1 MIDDSGRL
9 YDAALVDLRHLA
21 GSTAEFRP
29 GQWEAIEAVVG
40 RRQKV
45 LVVQRTGWGK
55 SAVYLI
61 ATKLLRRTG
70 TGPTVIVSPLLAL
83 MRNQLEMAELLGLA
97 SDTVNSSNRDEWD
110 RVYAAINEGEVDLLL
125 ISPERLNNP
134 LFRAEA
140 LPQLTRNLGLLV
152 VDEVHCIS
160 DWGHDFRPDY
170 RRLGQVV
177 ASLPPNVAV
186 LGTTATANDRVVEDV
201 KLQLG
206 GDLEEIRG
214 PLDRPSLALQ
224 VISLADRADR
234 LAWLAETIPHLERSG
249 IVYCLTIRDAKR
261 VGRWLALNGINAAV
275 YTGQSE
281 VEDRLEIEEKLRRG
295 ALSVVVAT
303 SALGMGY
310 DNPHI
315 RFVIHYQSPGSPVAY
330 YQQVGRAGRAVESAF
345 GVLLAG
351 EEDREIQDYFIR
363 VAFPAPEDV
372 DEVLEHLAGSDGAT
386 MRELE
391 GAVNVQRQR
400 LAGLLRILEVEGAA
414 YREGSRWYRS
424 ATRWQYP
431 TERVAGVTAARRVEQ
446 QAMRAYA
453 ATDDCLME
461 YLRRQL
467 DDTAAEPCGRCAN
480 CAGPPLPEGVPEQ
493 LRQAALAFLSRTSV
507 PIEPR
512 KQWPLKPDNMDV
524 REVRLEE
531 GRALSVWGDP
541 GWARLAQRGKQEDGR
556 FSDALLDATVAMIR
570 EWNPEPAPTWLT
582 WIPAYGGGGLVAD
595 FASRLA
601 EQLDL
606 PAIPA
611 VTKLRETRPQ
621 KQMQNSFQQLRN
633 VLGAYEVTE
642 APAGPVLLV
651 DDMVDSRWTFT
662 VVGAQLRHAGSGPVY
677 PVALV
682 DTSRAGS

>member
-1 MIDDSGRL
+1 MTRDVSTTLHWWSFASWR
-9 YDAALVDLRHLA
+9 
-21 GSTAEFRP
+21 GSSAEFRP
-29 GQWEAIEAVVG
+29 GQWEAIETVVA
-40 RRQKV
+40 RRQKA

-61 ATKLLRRTG
+61 ATKLLRASG

-83 MRNQLEMAELLGLA
+83 MRNQLEMAELLGVR
-97 SDTVNSSNRDEWD
+97 SETVNSSNRDEWD
-110 RVYAAINEGEVDLLL
+110 RIYTAIQEGRVDLLL

-134 LFRAEA
+134 LFRTEA

-186 LGTTATANDRVVEDV
+186 LGTTATANDRVVADV

-224 VISLADRADR
+224 VITMADRADR
-234 LAWLAETIPHLERSG
+234 LAWLAATIPRLEGSG

-261 VGRWLALNGINAAV
+261 VGRWLTLNRIDAVV

-281 VEDRLEIEEKLRRG
+281 VEDRLEIEERLSSG

-330 YQQVGRAGRAVESAF
+330 YQQVGRAGRAVDSAF

-351 EEDREIQDYFIR
+351 EEDQEIQDYFIR
-363 VAFPAPEDV
+363 VAFPTREDV
-372 DEVLEHLAGSDGAT
+372 DAALGYLTGSGGAT
-386 MRELE
+386 LRELE
-391 GAVNVQRQR
+391 GVVNVQRSR
-400 LAGLLRILEVEGAA
+400 LTGLLRILEVEGAV

-424 ATRWQYP
+424 ASRWEYP
-431 TERVAGVTAARRVEQ
+431 SERVAAVTAARRTEQ
-446 QAMRAYA
+446 DAMRRYIT
-453 ATDDCLME
+453 TDACLME
-461 YLRRQL
+461 FLRHRL
-467 DDTAAEPCGRCAN
+467 DDSAAVPCGRCAN
-480 CAGPPLPEGVPEQ
+480 CAGPPLPVDVPEG
-493 LRQAALAFLSRTSV
+493 LRSEALRFLNRTAV
-507 PIEPR
+507 LIEPR
-512 KQWPLKPDNMDV
+512 KQWPLKPGTMDIAGL
-524 REVRLEE
+524 RLEE
-531 GRALSVWGDP
+531 GRALSVRGDP
-541 GWARLAQRGKQEDGR
+541 GWARLAQRGKYEDGR
-556 FSDALLDATVAMIR
+556 FSDALVAATVTMIR
-570 EWNPEPAPTWLT
+570 EWSPAPAPAWLT
-582 WIPAYGGGGLVAD
+582 WVPAFEGGGVVAD

-606 PAIPA
+606 PAIQA
-611 VTKLRETRPQ
+611 VSKDRQTDSQ
-621 KQMQNSFQQLRN
+621 KTMANSYQQARN
-633 VLGAYEVTE
+633 VLGAYTVTE
-642 APAGPVLLV
+642 VRPGPVLLV
-651 DDMVDSRWTFT
+651 DDVVDSRWTFT
-662 VVGAQLRHAGSGPVY
+662 VIGVQLLHAGSGPVY

-682 DTSRAGS
+682 DTSRAGA

>member
-1 MIDDSGRL
+1 MDDSRFEERAL
-9 YDAALVDLRHLA
+9 EALRELVRRPDATFRDGQLEAISALVRD
-21 GSTAEFRP
+21 
-29 GQWEAIEAVVG
+29 
-40 RRQKV
+40 RRRA

-55 SAVYLI
+55 SAVYFV
-61 ATKLLRRTG
+61 ATRLLREEG
-70 TGPTVIVSPLLAL
+70 AGPTLIVSPLLAL
-83 MRNQLEMAELLGLA
+83 MRNQIA
-97 SDTVNSSNRDEWD
+97 SGTHGGVRSATINSDNRDAWD
-110 RVYAAINEGEVDLLL
+110 EIAAQLDRDEIDVLLV
-125 ISPERLNNP
+125 SPERFANAG
-134 LFRAEA
+134 FRNDV
-140 LPQLTRNLGLLV
+140 LPKIAARVGLLV

-249 IVYCLTIRDAKR
+249 IVYCLTIRDANR
-261 VGRWLALNGINAAV
+261 VGRWLVLKGINAAV

-363 VAFPAPEDV
+363 VAFPGSEDV

-391 GAVNVQRQR
+391 GVVNVQRQR
-400 LAGLLRILEVEGAA
+400 LAGLLRILEVEGAV

-480 CAGPPLPEGVPEQ
+480 CVGPPLPEGVPEQ

-541 GWARLAQRGKQEDGR
+541 GWARLAQRGKQEDL
-556 FSDALLDATVAMIR
+556 SLIHIS
-570 EWNPEPAPTWLT
+570 EPT
-582 WIPAYGGGGLVAD
+582 
-595 FASRLA
+595 
-601 EQLDL
+601 
-606 PAIPA
+606 
-611 VTKLRETRPQ
+611 
-621 KQMQNSFQQLRN
+621 
-633 VLGAYEVTE
+633 
-642 APAGPVLLV
+642 
-651 DDMVDSRWTFT
+651 
-662 VVGAQLRHAGSGPVY
+662 
-677 PVALV
+677 
-682 DTSRAGS
+682 